1 MTWKPTNQPDR
12 YDPARVA
19 GLHPV
24 QAAIEQLR
32 LPLNRRRKVLTILS
46 ALEMQIEDGG
56 DSPTVNEHLL
66 AALREAIIHQVEPD
80 RAEPIVS
87 AVDAFAEQ
95 ERLRWQEGGP
105 PLTFKTGYP

>member
-1 MTWKPTNQPDR
+1 MTQKPANQPDR

-19 GLHPV
+19 GLRPIG
-24 QAAIEQLR
+24 AAIERLR

-66 AALREAIIHQVEPD
+66 AAVREAIIHQVGPD